1 MITRLTVSLLCLASS
16 CAWAPGALAQATTY
30 KWSEI
35 DCGQSRI
42 APWPGLRCK
51 TTNVVTTEGNIG
63 AYRQWSAYG
72 TTSEGYIHIFVWEA
86 QNSFSFI
93 TTEDTTADF
102 LKWMYENGRN
112 ASQFSPVAR
121 YHEADYSSFRDGQRT
136 CVGFRRTGSPRK
148 GGYDKI
154 VGGIFCAP
162 PGRNLTPDQVTQF
175 IDRVRL
181 Q

>member
-1 MITRLTVSLLCLASS
+1 MA
-16 CAWAPGALAQATTY
+16 AETTY
-30 KWSEI
+30 KWSDI
-35 DCGQSRI
+35 NCGQSRI
-42 APWPGLRCK
+42 APWPGLKCR

-63 AYRQWSAYG
+63 AFRRWSAFG
-72 TTSEGYIHIFVWEA
+72 TTSEGYIQIFLWET
-86 QNSFSFI
+86 QNTFTYI

-121 YHEADYSSFRDGQRT
+121 YHEADYASFRDGQRT

-162 PGRNLTPDQVTQF
+162 PGRNLTTDQVTQF